1 MKLFYFNYKLINFF
15 IMEKTIVL
23 IKPDAIQRGLVGEIF
38 TRFERKSLKI
48 VGCKLMKLKE
58 AILREHYSH
67 VADKPFF
74 GELAQFMSASPLLV
88 LCLEGFN
95 AVEVVRKLSGTD
107 NFQLGTIRG
116 DFSVSSQRNLI
127 HSSDSIETAERE
139 ANRFFGAGELFDYD
153 KEEWK
158 HIYASHEKNNKN

>member
-1 MKLFYFNYKLINFF
+1 
-15 IMEKTIVL
+15 MEKTIVL
-23 IKPDAIQRGLVGEIF
+23 IKPDALQRGLVGEIF
-38 TRFERKSLKI
+38 KRFEKKSLKI

-67 VADKPFF
+67 VVDQPFF
-74 GELAQFMSASPLLV
+74 EELAQFMSSSPILV

-107 NFQLGTIRG
+107 NFQFGTIRG

-127 HSSDSIETAERE
+127 HSSDSLETAKQEVS
-139 ANRFFGAGELFDYD
+139 RFFLDEELFEYD
-153 KEEWK
+153 REEWK
-158 HIYASHEKNNKN
+158 HIYATYEKQNHS